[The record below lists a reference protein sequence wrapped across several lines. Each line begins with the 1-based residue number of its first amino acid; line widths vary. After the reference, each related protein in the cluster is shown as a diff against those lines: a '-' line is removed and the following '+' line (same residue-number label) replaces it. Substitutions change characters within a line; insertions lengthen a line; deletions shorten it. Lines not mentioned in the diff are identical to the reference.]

1 MYSNERGGCMGV
13 SLKFQHIENNLV
25 KLFTLLY
32 ESANIS
38 KYVYYLVDNPLSMP
52 DVSVDLLENGN
63 YILNVFDDKILQD
76 DKVRIFLN
84 PYNGDLRDIP
94 IGEITYVMD
103 IIIPNKYWVLNGLGQ
118 LRAFRIADEFSKLV
132 DGQYVAGL
140 GQVNITYFKIYK
152 VNDSYS
158 GLSLFIKINTPTVKA
173 GV

>member
-1 MYSNERGGCMGV
+1 MNV

-32 ESANIS
+32 ENKNIS

-52 DVSVDLLENGN
+52 DVTVDLLENGN
-63 YILNVFDDKILQD
+63 YLLTVFDDKILQEE
-76 DKVRIFLN
+76 KVRIFLN
-84 PYNGDLRDIP
+84 PYSGDLRNIP

-103 IIIPNKYWVLNGLGQ
+103 IIVPNTKWILHGLGQ
-118 LRAFRIADEFSKLV
+118 IRAFRIADEFSKMV

-140 GQVNITYFKIYK
+140 GQVNITNFRMYK

-158 GLSLFIKINTPTVKA
+158 GVSLFIKVNTSTLKG